1 MDDEAAMAAH
11 VALMDR
17 HEELH
22 PDLKP
27 WLVPM
32 KSGLMLK
39 HPLVFNAFHGDQM
52 NAWANERYR
61 LKLAALD
68 QARASGDW
76 YTYIWL
82 HERPHRV
89 EALQDIAFNLRGREY
104 WEMMSHVWSDS
115 ENIWQHRR
123 AWRQVW
129 LSKEPERDMVMDATE
144 REHLASLPDG
154 LTIYRGV
161 SLRCAMHGLSWTLDR
176 EKAQWFANRR
186 LCFKRRRPIVLQTV
200 ARKAD
205 VMAYFAGRNEQE
217 IVVHPNIARKL
228 AITIL

>member
-1 MDDEAAMAAH
+1 
-11 VALMDR
+11 
-17 HEELH
+17 
-22 PDLKP
+22 
-27 WLVPM
+27 M

-39 HPLVFNAFHGDQM
+39 HPLVFSPFHGDWM
-52 NAWANERYR
+52 NAWANRRYR

-68 QARASGDW
+68 QVRASGDW
-76 YTYIWL
+76 CAYIWL

-104 WEMMSHVWSDS
+104 WEMVSQVWSDS

-129 LSKEPERDMVMDATE
+129 LSKEPERDAVMDTTE
-144 REHLASLPDG
+144 REHLASLPDD

-161 SLRCAMHGLSWTLDR
+161 SLRSAMHGLSWTLDR
-176 EKAQWFANRR
+176 EKAQWFANRW
-186 LCFKRRRPIVLQTV
+186 LCFKRRRPILLQTV
-200 ARKAD
+200 VRKTD
-205 VMAYFAGRNEQE
+205 VVAYFAGRKEQE

>member
-1 MDDEAAMAAH
+1 MDDEAAMTAH

-161 SLRCAMHGLSWTLDR
+161 SLRSATHGLSWTLDR
-176 EKAQWFANRR
+176 ERAQWFANRW
-186 LCFKRRRPIVLQTV
+186 LCLKRRRPIVLQTV
-200 ARKAD
+200 AQG
-205 VMAYFAGRNEQE
+205 GRDGVLRGTQ
-217 IVVHPNIARKL
+217 
-228 AITIL
+228 